1 VFAQSLRHADVINI
15 SDLVMTFCVRFDNNF
30 INRKCQMNVRKSVP
44 QIIVTNNSKI
54 FNKIKKVNNLILVTF
69 FFTVY
74 WVGTTFRADY

>member
-1 VFAQSLRHADVINI
+1 
-15 SDLVMTFCVRFDNNF
+15 
-30 INRKCQMNVRKSVP
+30 MNVRKSVP